1 MNLFL
6 HFAQLELFGRQREP
20 GGRFPLALK
29 SQLINPTGDSR
40 MADIN
45 RLCGLNVG
53 IAVVD
58 NQFCCFELKFCRE
71 MFCHWVT
78 CGVGEVRISPSDQV
92 ASISVPLQ
100 FGPIADALGRKRV
113 LLVAVLVFGG
123 CTLASAYTHSIESLT
138 LLRFITGIGLGGAI
152 PTCITLSSEYS
163 PARRRMLMVTL
174 SWSGFTAGLALGG
187 LLAGQII
194 PAFGWR
200 GLLLV
205 GGIAPL
211 ALLPLLA
218 WQMPESVRFM
228 AASAKHADR
237 LRRVVERITG
247 QRWAGVTIV
256 DDERP
261 AQARSPISHLFIE
274 GRAVRTLLL
283 WAAFF
288 CSLFV
293 FYLLTSWLPTLLKD
307 AGYDIAHASRIG
319 AMVPLGGTLGAIL
332 MALLMDRIG
341 PYRVLAVSYLGAALV
356 IGATGYL
363 MGDVYTLAAVVFLI
377 GFGVAGAQNGLNLVS
392 ATLYPTAARVTGV
405 SWAMANGRFGS
416 IVGSML
422 GAWMMAA
429 AGSTEVFFLW
439 LALPALLGAA
449 AIFLL
454 YRLSLR
460 RRTSLTE
467 PAAGI

>member
-1 MNLFL
+1 M
-6 HFAQLELFGRQREP
+6 
-20 GGRFPLALK
+20 
-29 SQLINPTGDSR
+29 
-40 MADIN
+40 
-45 RLCGLNVG
+45 
-53 IAVVD
+53 
-58 NQFCCFELKFCRE
+58 
-71 MFCHWVT
+71 
-78 CGVGEVRISPSDQV
+78 
-92 ASISVPLQ
+92 
-100 FGPIADALGRKRV
+100 
-113 LLVAVLVFGG
+113 
-123 CTLASAYTHSIESLT
+123 
-138 LLRFITGIGLGGAI
+138 RFITGIGLGARYRPASPSARVLTGA
-152 PTCITLSSEYS
+152 PPHADGHPELERLY
-163 PARRRMLMVTL
+163 RRL
-174 SWSGFTAGLALGG
+174 GLGG

-200 GLLLV
+200 GVLLV

-228 AASAKHADR
+228 AASARHADR

-247 QRWAGVTIV
+247 QRWTGITIV

-261 AQARSPISHLFIE
+261 AQAKSPISHLFIE

-293 FYLLTSWLPTLLKD
+293 FYLLTSWLPTILKD
-307 AGYDIAHASRIG
+307 AGYDIVHASRIG
-319 AMVPLGGTLGAIL
+319 AMVPLGGTWRHPDGAADGPDR
-332 MALLMDRIG
+332 ALPRAGRFL
-341 PYRVLAVSYLGAALV
+341 PGAALV

-422 GAWMMAA
+422 GAWMMTA
-429 AGSTEVFFLW
+429 AGSAEVFFLW
-439 LALPALLGAA
+439 LALPALLGAG

-460 RRTSLTE
+460 RRAPLAK
-467 PAAGI
+467 PVAGA

>member
-1 MNLFL
+1 MGPAALAALPAFG
-6 HFAQLELFGRQREP
+6 AGLFG
-20 GGRFPLALK
+20 L
-29 SQLINPTGDSR
+29 LIGS
-40 MADIN
+40 
-45 RLCGLNVG
+45 LL
-53 IAVVD
+53 
-58 NQFCCFELKFCRE
+58 
-71 MFCHWVT
+71 
-78 CGVGEVRISPSDQV
+78 
-92 ASISVPLQ
+92 
-100 FGPIADALGRKRV
+100 FGPIADAIGRKRV

-200 GLLLV
+200 GVLLV

-228 AASAKHADR
+228 AASARHADR

-247 QRWAGVTIV
+247 QRWTGITIV

-261 AQARSPISHLFIE
+261 AQAKSPISHLFIE

-293 FYLLTSWLPTLLKD
+293 FYLLTSWLPTILKD
-307 AGYDIAHASRIG
+307 AGYDIVHASRIG

-422 GAWMMAA
+422 GAWMMTA
-429 AGSTEVFFLW
+429 AGSAEVFFLW
-439 LALPALLGAA
+439 LALPALLGAG

-460 RRTSLTE
+460 RRAPLAK
-467 PAAGI
+467 PVAGA